1 MKDLLLLLIHL
12 LTTFAKILEPS
23 GVKANVAEGLL
34 MKQQFLIT
42 NRARQNALYQTG
54 SAIFIAPGPGKHLF
68 GARLGFA
75 FWAFLF
81 RNSSGLL
88 VKALLACGLAALL
101 SGTAFAAIGV
111 DIRQEQNRFGQG
123 PDTMAIKGSAGS
135 GQIVDYRPDISAAR
149 HYKSVSASL
158 DVGAAERSKEAGTEK
173 PGPRITGAFDGAL
186 ELHGIRFVITCAN
199 EGSLNRL
206 RIVPTGLEIDN
217 SPIVRTIDGIVT
229 GAEVADLNMDGSPE
243 IYVYVTSAGSGSYGS
258 LVAYSANRR
267 KSLSDIYLP
276 PVTQDKV
283 ASKGYMGHDEF
294 AVGAGVLLHRFPIY
308 NSADTNARP
317 TGGTRQLQYKLV
329 PGEAGW
335 LLKLD
340 GMIEY

>member
-1 MKDLLLLLIHL
+1 
-12 LTTFAKILEPS
+12 
-23 GVKANVAEGLL
+23 
-34 MKQQFLIT
+34 
-42 NRARQNALYQTG
+42 
-54 SAIFIAPGPGKHLF
+54 
-68 GARLGFA
+68 
-75 FWAFLF
+75 
-81 RNSSGLL
+81 
-88 VKALLACGLAALL
+88 LLACGLVALFV
-101 SGTAFAAIGV
+101 GTAFAAVGAGIH
-111 DIRQEQNRFGQG
+111 QAQNPLGQS
-123 PDTMAIKGSAGS
+123 PDAMAIKGNARSDW
-135 GQIVDYRPDISAAR
+135 IVDYRPGI
-149 HYKSVSASL
+149 
-158 DVGAAERSKEAGTEK
+158 DVGDAERSKAAGTEK
-173 PGPRITGAFDGAL
+173 PAVPKTSGTFNSVL
-186 ELHGIRFVITCAN
+186 KLHGISFVVTCAN
-199 EGSLNRL
+199 EGSQNRL

-229 GAEVADLNMDGSPE
+229 GSEVADLNMDGSPE
-243 IYVYVTSAGSGSYGS
+243 IYVYITSAGSGSYGS

-283 ASKGYMGHDEF
+283 ASEGYMGHDEF
-294 AVGAGVLLHRFPIY
+294 AVGMGVLLHRFPIY

>member
-1 MKDLLLLLIHL
+1 MDCYFH
-12 LTTFAKILEPS
+12 
-23 GVKANVAEGLL
+23 
-34 MKQQFLIT
+34 
-42 NRARQNALYQTG
+42 RAPIIRASATRQHALHQTG
-54 SAIFIAPGPGKHLF
+54 SAIFITPGPVEHIF
-68 GARLGFA
+68 CTRLGFSC
-75 FWAFLF
+75 WASLF
-81 RNSSGLL
+81 PNSGGLL
-88 VKALLACGLAALL
+88 VKALLACSLAALL
-101 SGTAFAAIGV
+101 PGTAFASVGV
-111 DIRQEQNRFGQG
+111 DIQQEQFRFGQG
-123 PDTMAIKGSAGS
+123 PATMTIKGDIKGD
-135 GQIVDYRPDISAAR
+135 QTVDYQPGISAAR
-149 HYKSVSASL
+149 HHETASASL
-158 DVGAAERSKEAGTEK
+158 DVGDAERSKAAGTGK
-173 PGPRITGAFDGAL
+173 PAVPTTSNTFDSAL
-186 ELHGIRFVITCAN
+186 ELHGIRFVVTCAN
-199 EGSLNRL
+199 EGSQNRL

-229 GAEVADLNMDGSPE
+229 GAEMADLNMDGSPE

-283 ASKGYMGHDEF
+283 ASEGYMGHDQF
-294 AVGAGVLLHRFPIY
+294 AVGVGVLLHRFPIY

-335 LLKLD
+335 LLELD